1 MKTNTKMMFLLQ
13 NLNYWKGHIVLNCSY
28 QGYEIRWIS
37 VELTCYVKTIIV
49 FYKFYDFFFK
59 QQSLMDR
66 PCYNNLFQITQLSKL
81 K

>member
-28 QGYEIRWIS
+28 QGYESRWIS
-37 VELTCYVKTIIV
+37 VELICYVKTIIA
-49 FYKFYDFFFK
+49 FYKFYFFFE

-66 PCYNNLFQITQLSKL
+66 PCYNNLFQIMQLSKL